1 MFELD
6 IEHSTVSRPMNS
18 PTTEAPLLDI
28 NGLDVRFRVSGGDV
42 HAVRGLDL
50 QIRRGEVAAVV
61 GESGSGKSATM
72 LAVLGLLDPNAT
84 VRGSAKFD
92 GIELIGCATSTLRSL
107 RGRRIGMIF
116 QDPMTSLNPVLTIGR
131 QVAEAVITHQKVSP
145 KQAEARAVEL
155 LETVSM
161 PHARERIDSY
171 PHEMSGGMRQRV
183 MIAIALANDPDIL
196 IADEPTTALDVTIQA
211 QILKVLRDLQVERSL
226 TIVLITHDLGV
237 VAGLADTVHVMYGG
251 KLAESGPV
259 VDVFH
264 RSNHP
269 YTAGLLASLPR
280 LDRPEREL
288 VPIGGM
294 PPTLRGDI
302 PGCAFAPRCRF
313 VVNSCLDHTP
323 DLRPIGAMKVACDVL
338 PFQQADSTT

>member
-1 MFELD
+1 MSDSGGE
-6 IEHSTVSRPMNS
+6 
-18 PTTEAPLLDI
+18 PLLDVR
-28 NGLDVRFRVSGGDV
+28 GLDVRFHVSGGSV

-50 QIRRGEVAAVV
+50 AVHRGEVAAVV

-72 LAVLGLLDPNAT
+72 LAALGLLDPNASVQGS
-84 VRGSAKFD
+84 VRFD
-92 GIELIGCATSTLRSL
+92 GIELIGAPGSVL
-107 RGRRIGMIF
+107 RGVRGGRIGMIF

-131 QVAEAVITHQKVSP
+131 QVAEAVITHQKLSP
-145 KQAEARAVEL
+145 KQAEAKAVEL
-155 LETVSM
+155 LDMVTLPDAKNRVR
-161 PHARERIDSY
+161 AF
-171 PHEMSGGMRQRV
+171 PHELSGGMRQRV
-183 MIAIALANDPDIL
+183 MIAMALANDPDIL

-211 QILKVLRDLQVERSL
+211 QILHVLRTLQVERGL

-237 VAGLADTVHVMYGG
+237 VAGLADTVHVMYAGNVVE
-251 KLAESGPV
+251 AGPV

-294 PPTLRGDI
+294 PPSLRDE
-302 PGCAFAPRCRF
+302 PAGCAFAPRCRHA
-313 VVNSCLDHTP
+313 VETCTVQAPKLQP
-323 DLRPIGAMKVACDVL
+323 VGALRVACDVL
-338 PFQQADSTT
+338 PFGTERGR